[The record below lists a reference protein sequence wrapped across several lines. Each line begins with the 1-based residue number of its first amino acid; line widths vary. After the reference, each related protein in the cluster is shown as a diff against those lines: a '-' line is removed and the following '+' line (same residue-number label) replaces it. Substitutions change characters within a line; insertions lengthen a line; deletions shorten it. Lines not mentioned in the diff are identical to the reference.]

1 MSKAKIWLIVSVMS
15 VALLGITGM
24 QVTWIQNLIRLNGE
38 NFDEQVFA
46 ALNSAADRLTQLE
59 NRDAYANG
67 YSIDFFENR
76 NFGGAEEAL
85 DSSAAEVPGDFANF
99 RSGGRRPQ
107 YSASSFRQY
116 MQYTFDLQ
124 NVPLGSRIQPALLDT
139 LLQQE
144 LGGYGITAKYT
155 YGVFSVELVDF
166 IIVDGAYY
174 MNDKGPVNFVS
185 DDSAEQG
192 SLETS
197 KYAVWLFKDA
207 SPQPPGMLVIHF
219 PDRSSILLASVWWTI
234 LVSGLLLSLVLAC
247 FAYSIFIIF
256 RQKRVSRMKNDFIS
270 NMTHEFKTP
279 IATISLAADSI
290 TNAKVIS
297 SPDKLMRFA
306 GIIKAENQRMHRQV
320 EKVLQAAQIERGE
333 MKLKPVELDINELA
347 REAAEH
353 MMLQVEQRGGQL
365 HLDIRAEH
373 PVVTADRTHL
383 SNVVHNLIDNAI
395 KYSPDV
401 VDITVGTED
410 ARGGVR
416 VRVRDRGIGMTAEDQ
431 RQIFESFFRVH
442 TGNRHDVK
450 GFGLGLSYVKATIE
464 AHGGQVS
471 VQSVPHQGSTF
482 TIQLPQKPASSKS
495 QQYVDT

>member
-15 VALLGITGM
+15 VALLGITVM
-24 QVTWIQNLIRLNGE
+24 QVTWIQNLIQLNGE

-46 ALNSAADRLTQLE
+46 ALNNAADRLTQLE

-76 NFGGAEEAL
+76 NYDGGELIAPL
-85 DSSAAEVPGDFANF
+85 DSSRQTAGLPA
-99 RSGGRRPQ
+99 GGRRPQ
-107 YSASSFRQY
+107 YNGSSWRQY

-124 NVPLGSRIQPALLDT
+124 NVPLGSRIQPGLLDT
-139 LLQQE
+139 LLRQE
-144 LGGYGITAKYT
+144 LAGYGISAKYT
-155 YGVFSVELVDF
+155 YGIFSVELVDF

-174 MNDKGPVNFVS
+174 MNEKGPVNFVS
-185 DDSAEQG
+185 DDSAEKG

-197 KYAVWLFKDA
+197 KYAVWLFKDV

-234 LVSGLLLSLVLAC
+234 LVSGLLLSVVLAC
-247 FAYSIFIIF
+247 FAYSIVIIF
-256 RQKRVSRMKNDFIS
+256 RQKRLSMMKNDFIS

-290 TNAKVIS
+290 TNAKVIG
-297 SPDKLMRFA
+297 SPDKLHRFA
-306 GIIKAENQRMHRQV
+306 GIIRAENQRMHRQV

-333 MKLKPVELDINELA
+333 MKLKPVEVDINDLA

-353 MMLQVEQRGGQL
+353 MALQVEQRGGQL
-365 HLDIRAEH
+365 HLDINASH

-383 SNVVHNLIDNAI
+383 SNVIHNLLDNAI
-395 KYSPDV
+395 KYSPEV
-401 VDITVGTED
+401 VDITLCTED
-410 ARGGVR
+410 TKGGVR
-416 VRVRDRGIGMTAEDQ
+416 VRVRDKGIGMNAEDQ
-431 RQIFESFFRVH
+431 RQIFDSFFRVH

-464 AHGGQVS
+464 AHDGRVS
-471 VQSVPHQGSTF
+471 VQSAPQQGSTF
-482 TIQLPQKPASSKS
+482 TVELPQKPAFAK
-495 QQYVDT
+495 T